1 MMFEETIKHTLA
13 SSPDNQ
19 MSTTSCLIS
28 TLVTVTDDILFE
40 GAGYCQEPTLTV
52 IPGIMFL

>member
-28 TLVTVTDDILFE
+28 TLVTVIDDILFE